1 MIFWLSLPIQSE
13 KSVVREP
20 FLCGCVLSD
29 CHLSEVLFHGKEDN
43 FAGKAVNK
51 ARCRGHHHGTQ

>member
-1 MIFWLSLPIQSE
+1 LPIQSE